1 MPCSA
6 ENRLAYLTLDHLDD
20 EVVKAQSIPWLRML
34 LESRLV
40 AEVSLYGA
48 VKGERQT
55 FRSAIGNS
63 SIHVVTAWNRGVW
76 SPRTWMN
83 FLVLGLAARRSGAR
97 ILVGRG
103 PFSLLL
109 LAAIRRGRGRL
120 VLDARGLLAEEFA
133 LQGKFAAGGLRQR
146 MFRWVE
152 RAACR
157 KADVVICVSRRLATF
172 LRRMS
177 RTDGGRFKVVPCCA
191 SPEIL
196 AEMITPDPDLRAR
209 LGLAA
214 DAFVIGYVGSLSA
227 WNRVDLML
235 DLFRTFYEVEKT
247 SRFLVLTTD
256 VDRVRRALENQAE
269 LHSSVVVRT
278 VPHTEMK
285 RYLGLADI
293 GLLLRDRHR
302 VNRVASPVK
311 FAEYL
316 ACGVPVLISPGV
328 GDYSEMVA
336 SSQVGFVHSNPP
348 AVGQIISAVRAD
360 REGFRRRCRELAVR
374 QFDRAAYLLAYRE
387 VLDVS

>member
-1 MPCSA
+1 MSDSA
-6 ENRLAYLTLDHLDD
+6 GTRLAYLTLDHLDD
-20 EVVKAQSIPWLRML
+20 EVVKAQTIPWLRML
-34 LESRLV
+34 LDAGLV

-48 VKGERQT
+48 VKGDRQT

-63 SIHVVTAWNRGVW
+63 PIDVMTAWNRGIW

-83 FLVLGLAARRSGAR
+83 FLGLGLAARRSGAR

-120 VLDARGLLAEEFA
+120 ILDARGLLAEEFV
-133 LQGKFAAGGLRQR
+133 LQGRLPGRGLRHR
-146 MFRWVE
+146 TFRWVE
-152 RAACR
+152 RTACR
-157 KADVVICVSRRLATF
+157 RADAVLCVSGRLRTF

-177 RTDGGRFKVVPCCA
+177 RTDAGRFRVVPCCA
-191 SPEIL
+191 SPGIL
-196 AEMITPDPDLRAR
+196 AGTGTPDPELRAS

-214 DAFVIGYVGSLSA
+214 EAFVVAYAGSLSA
-227 WNRVDLML
+227 WNRLDLML
-235 DLFRTFYEVEKT
+235 DLFRAFSEVDKT
-247 SRFLVLTTD
+247 ARFLLLTAD
-256 VDRVRRALENQAE
+256 VDRVRRALEDQEDLQSAAI
-269 LHSSVVVRT
+269 VRT
-278 VPHTEMK
+278 VPHVEVK
-285 RYLGLADI
+285 SYLGLADI

-336 SSQVGFVHSNPP
+336 ANRVGFVYSNPP
-348 AVGQIISAVRAD
+348 AVEEIVRGVRAD

-374 QFDRAAYLLAYRE
+374 QFDRAAYLSAYRQA
-387 VLDVS
+387 LGLA